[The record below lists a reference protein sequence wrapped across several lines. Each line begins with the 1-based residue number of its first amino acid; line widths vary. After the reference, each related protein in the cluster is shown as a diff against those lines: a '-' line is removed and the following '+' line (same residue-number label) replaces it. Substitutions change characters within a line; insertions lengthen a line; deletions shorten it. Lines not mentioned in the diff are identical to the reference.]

1 VHRPELIII
10 DEPFNALDPVNTQ
23 MVKELLREERQKG
36 AAIVMCTHQM
46 AQVEEL
52 CDRLVLINRG
62 QAVLYGRLNE
72 IRRSFA
78 ARELLVRSVEALPAA
93 IPGVESIQT
102 HNSSFHLKLLP
113 DTSPQTVLKY
123 LVEQNLNLEQFEIA
137 MPSLDEIFI
146 QVVKG
151 QGDLP

>member
-1 VHRPELIII
+1 
-10 DEPFNALDPVNTQ
+10 
-23 MVKELLREERQKG
+23 
-36 AAIVMCTHQM
+36 M

-62 QAVLYGRLNE
+62 QTVLYGRLNE

-78 ARELLVRSVEALPAA
+78 ARELLVRSVDALPAS
-93 IPGVESIQT
+93 IPGVERIET
-102 HNSSFHLKLLP
+102 HNSSVHLKLLP
-113 DTSPQTVLKY
+113 DTTPQSILKY

-151 QGDLP
+151 QGGQDGQEAAP